1 MLPIITGEFGVV
13 GDPEIRFSEK
23 GSAWLKVRGVAK
35 DRVRDANGT
44 WGDGDPLFIDI
55 LVNNGAENLYDSI
68 VKGDSIIVTGKLK
81 QREYEH
87 NGEKRVDIQIRA
99 ESVGVSTRWNSAKTP
114 KSLESNSSIET
125 AKESLGAVEIEP
137 TEAPF

>member
-114 KSLESNSSIET
+114 KSLESNSGIET